1 MRDPPTEHE
10 SRTVSPSHLALFAT
24 GAAAG
29 AVAGPC
35 LRYVWPAPY
44 AQILVFCSFSC
55 IVFFGVE
62 FARRK
67 RPTRL
72 MQIYYVANA
81 LYLAAFLPLVD
92 GLRDSILNGAGGS
105 RPETWAVT
113 AMSVLI
119 VATAYSLLLRA
130 SFTREDEREI
140 RRVRRGHC

>member
-1 MRDPPTEHE
+1 
-10 SRTVSPSHLALFAT
+10 
-24 GAAAG
+24 
-29 AVAGPC
+29 
-35 LRYVWPAPY
+35 
-44 AQILVFCSFSC
+44 
-55 IVFFGVE
+55 
-62 FARRK
+62 
-67 RPTRL
+67 

-92 GLRDSILNGAGGS
+92 GLRDSILNGPGGS

-140 RRVRRGHC
+140 RRGVSVEGIANHGNSVAPLETSTARPPQ

>member
-1 MRDPPTEHE
+1 
-10 SRTVSPSHLALFAT
+10 
-24 GAAAG
+24 
-29 AVAGPC
+29 
-35 LRYVWPAPY
+35 
-44 AQILVFCSFSC
+44 
-55 IVFFGVE
+55 
-62 FARRK
+62 
-67 RPTRL
+67 

-130 SFTREDEREI
+130 SFTREGEREI
-140 RRVRRGHC
+140 RRGVSVEGIAITGIQSHRWKRQRLDHRNDRRAQSLPAPTRTILG